1 MLARDVFD
9 GPAPPPYRAAVSE
22 ARLAV
27 LASGGGTNLQALLD
41 HPVVGPWVVL
51 VASDRE
57 DAHALDRARARGV
70 ETAFLDPRRHPDRAA
85 FDRALLELLRE
96 REIEVVALAG
106 FMRIVGP
113 ELVRAFEGRLLN
125 VHPALLPAFPGTASV
140 EDALAWGVKV
150 TGVTVHLV
158 DAEVDH
164 GPIVLQEAL
173 AVLPDDDWDSLEARV
188 HEVEHRLLPA
198 AVRALV
204 EGRLVVEG
212 RRVRIL
218 EAPSSEA
225 VGADGSSP
233 GEVRPAT
240 REAPS

>member
-1 MLARDVFD
+1 VFD
-9 GPAPPPYRAAVSE
+9 APAPPPYGAAVTE

-41 HPVVGPWVVL
+41 DPVVGAWVVL

-57 DAHALDRARARGV
+57 QAPALERARVRGV
-70 ETAFLDPRRHPDRAA
+70 EAAFVDPRSHAGRAGI
-85 FDRALLELLRE
+85 DRALLELLRD
-96 REIEVVALAG
+96 RRIDVVALAG

-113 ELVRAFEGRLLN
+113 ELVGAFDGRLLN
-125 VHPALLPAFPGTASV
+125 VHPALLPAFPGTSSV
-140 EDALAWGVKV
+140 ADALAWGAKV

-164 GPIVLQEAL
+164 GPIVFQEAL
-173 AVLPDDDWDSLEARV
+173 PVLPEDDWDSLEVRV

-204 EGRLVVEG
+204 EGRIQVDG
-212 RRVRIL
+212 RRVRVL
-218 EAPSSEA
+218 EEAPA
-225 VGADGSSP
+225 
-233 GEVRPAT
+233 
-240 REAPS
+240 